1 MAELRAELRR
11 EGLVEPTPEWR
22 SARRAAVVAD
32 VAACRPGPLVK
43 LLNAQRAWLGLD
55 DGRLV
60 ARALLERGDVL
71 RAVRVRHRVP
81 CRSMFLPA
89 SSPLG
94 NAVAA
99 LLVAASAV
107 GQFFLRRAS
116 SAMATPAPYVQ
127 LYKGLIVGAARL
139 SKMSRVRE
147 LLAMLAEA
155 GRAPDA
161 ETYVAVI
168 EGYLAEDVDNDDAV
182 VLERAWEAYRSMGR
196 FGEHKPSPALQE
208 KLLKATAASRWGWQF
223 APDAE
228 VLARDLAS
236 LGSQEIGCERYGM
249 LIRLA
254 GRSGDLPLVDKLMTE
269 MAGAGFQPG
278 AGEHA
283 AVIQACARLMPGRK
297 QMLAG
302 GLDAAGEVSPGRS
315 SIDGLTELGLEPIVE
330 RAEQALASILSV
342 NQVPSASD
350 FCALIQICFDAGL
363 LEKAEATYQSLKE
376 SGVAVAYE
384 VGRIYLEVLRRKKL
398 LGKALDLLKDMKDA
412 GVSPLEAMYTRIL
425 HFARDLDDVKAAELL
440 VEDMAASGLKYT
452 MEVCIALLD
461 LYTKGGHMDKARH
474 IYDGM
479 RSPLGLG
486 VNSVVFCLML
496 EGYGRVGNKEAIK
509 EVHAYM
515 TARSAKKYTLT
526 REAQNHLLDALGEE
540 AGESQEQSPEPK
552 LVPQQRE
559 ALVGALLGG
568 ARVVPCDGSGGGYG
582 VELVLP
588 ERLVGHFAMLYKGL
602 LQDVSTSDAASAA
615 SDHSQSDS
623 RSTEEAGGPRSVAA
637 PSHIPFKLRSHRS
650 LQFYFHQYNPGG
662 SPRIPPLIH
671 RWLHPRV
678 LAYWYMYSGH
688 FCPSSGSLVFQ
699 AGKYP
704 QKEVKLVLKTLKFRA
719 VDCSHDV
726 GKSGSSVI
734 RVTGRSAVWLWKLME
749 QHLLPEYASKIQSG
763 LKAHGNV
770 DYTEDKLEEMDTTGP
785 RISDLDCEE
794 DVAENEGE
802 NCNLQRQSYAN
813 GANVSPLS

>member
-71 RAVRVRHRVP
+71 RAIRVLKWMRMRP
-81 CRSMFLPA
+81 WFEPD
-89 SSPLG
+89 
-94 NAVAA
+94 
-99 LLVAASAV
+99 
-107 GQFFLRRAS
+107 
-116 SAMATPAPYVQ
+116 VQ
-127 LYKGLIVGAARL
+127 LYKGLILGAARL

-161 ETYVAVI
+161 ETYAAII
-168 EGYLAEDVDNDDAV
+168 EGYLAKDVDNDDAV

-196 FGEHKPSPALQE
+196 FGEHMPSPALQE
-208 KLLKATAASRWGWQF
+208 KLLQATAASRWGWQF
-223 APDAE
+223 APAAE
-228 VLARDLAS
+228 VLANDLAS
-236 LGSQEIGCERYGM
+236 CGLEIGCERYGM

-254 GRSGDLPLVDKLMTE
+254 GRSGDLPRVDRLMLE
-269 MAGAGFQPG
+269 MAAAGFPPG

-302 GLDAAGEVSPGRS
+302 GVDAAGEVSEKAVAGMSAGAPGRS
-315 SIDGLTELGLEPIVE
+315 RSDVVTELGLEPIVE

-342 NQVPSASD
+342 NQVPSASE
-350 FCALIQICFDAGL
+350 FCALIQVYSDAGL

-376 SGVAVAYE
+376 SGIAVTYE
-384 VGRIYLEVLRRKKL
+384 VGRIYLEVLRRKKHF
-398 LGKALDLLKDMKDA
+398 GKALDLLKDMKDA

-440 VEDMAASGLKYT
+440 VEDMAVSGLKYT

-474 IYDGM
+474 VYDGM

-486 VNSVVFCLML
+486 VNTVVFCLML

-509 EVHAYM
+509 GVHTHM
-515 TARSAKKYTLT
+515 TAWSAKKYTLT
-526 REAQNHLLDALGEE
+526 REAQDYLLDALGQQ

-568 ARVVPCDGSGGGYG
+568 ARVVPCNDSGGGYG

-588 ERLVGHFAMLYKGL
+588 ERLVVHFAMLYKGL
-602 LQDVSTSDAASAA
+602 LQDVTTSDATSVASG
-615 SDHSQSDS
+615 HS
-623 RSTEEAGGPRSVAA
+623 RSSSGNTEEAVGPQSVAA
-637 PSHIPFKLRSHRS
+637 PSLIPFKLRSHRS
-650 LQFYFHQYNPGG
+650 LQFYFHQYSPGG
-662 SPRIPPLIH
+662 IPRIPPLIH
-671 RWLHPRV
+671 RWLHARV
-678 LAYWYMYSGH
+678 LTYWYMYSGH

-699 AGKYP
+699 AGKYS
-704 QKEVKLVLKTLKFRA
+704 QKEVKLVLRTLKFRA
-719 VDCSHDV
+719 VDCSHVV
-726 GKSGSSVI
+726 GESGGSVI
-734 RVTGRSAVWLWKLME
+734 RVTGRSCVWLWKLME
-749 QHLLPEYASKIQSG
+749 QHLLPEYAAEIQSG

-770 DYTEDKLEEMDTTGP
+770 SHIENKLEEITGP
-785 RISDLDCEE
+785 WTSDLDSEMYCQEQK
-794 DVAENEGE
+794 G
-802 NCNLQRQSYAN
+802 
-813 GANVSPLS
+813 GF

>member
-11 EGLVEPTPEWR
+11 EGLAEPTPEWR
-22 SARRAAVVAD
+22 SARRAAVVAEA
-32 VAACRPGPLVK
+32 AACRPGPLVK

-71 RAVRVRHRVP
+71 RAVRVLKWMRMRP
-81 CRSMFLPA
+81 WFEPD
-89 SSPLG
+89 
-94 NAVAA
+94 
-99 LLVAASAV
+99 
-107 GQFFLRRAS
+107 
-116 SAMATPAPYVQ
+116 VQ

-161 ETYVAVI
+161 EAYVAIV

-208 KLLKATAASRWGWQF
+208 KLLQATAASRWGWQF
-223 APDAE
+223 APAAE

-236 LGSQEIGCERYGM
+236 CGSREIGCERYGM

-254 GRSGDLPLVDKLMTE
+254 GRSGDLSRVDRLMSE
-269 MAGAGFQPG
+269 MAAAGFLPG
-278 AGEHA
+278 AGELA

-297 QMLAG
+297 EMLAS
-302 GLDAAGEVSPGRS
+302 GLDAAGEVLPGRS
-315 SIDGLTELGLEPIVE
+315 RSDGVTELGLEPIVE

-350 FCALIQICFDAGL
+350 FCALIQIYSDAGL

-376 SGVAVAYE
+376 LGIAVTYE
-384 VGRIYLEVLRRKKL
+384 VGRIYLEVLRRKKH

-412 GVSPLEAMYTRIL
+412 GVLPLEAMYTRIL
-425 HFARDLDDVKAAELL
+425 YFARDLDDIEAAELL
-440 VEDMAASGLKYT
+440 VKDMALSGLKYT

-486 VNSVVFCLML
+486 VNTVVVCLML

-509 EVHAYM
+509 EVHAHM
-515 TARSAKKYTLT
+515 TAWSAKKYKLT
-526 REAQNHLLDALGEE
+526 REAQDYLLDSLGEQ
-540 AGESQEQSPEPK
+540 AGDSREQSPEPK

-568 ARVVPCDGSGGGYG
+568 ARVVPCNGGGGYG
-582 VELVLP
+582 AELVLP
-588 ERLVGHFAMLYKGL
+588 ERLVAHYAMLYKGL
-602 LQDVSTSDAASAA
+602 LQDVSTSDATSVASE
-615 SDHSQSDS
+615 HSRSNS
-623 RSTEEAGGPRSVAA
+623 GSTEEAKGPQSVAG
-637 PSHIPFKLRSHRS
+637 PSPIPFKLRSHRS
-650 LQFYFHQYNPGG
+650 LQFYFHQYSPGG

-671 RWLHPRV
+671 RWLHTRV

-688 FCPSSGSLVFQ
+688 FCPSTGSLVFQ

-719 VDCSHDV
+719 VDCSH
-726 GKSGSSVI
+726 
-734 RVTGRSAVWLWKLME
+734 
-749 QHLLPEYASKIQSG
+749 
-763 LKAHGNV
+763 N
-770 DYTEDKLEEMDTTGP
+770 
-785 RISDLDCEE
+785 
-794 DVAENEGE
+794 VAESG
-802 NCNLQRQSYAN
+802 
-813 GANVSPLS
+813 GADELGALDG